1 MGWFFKSKAN
11 KEDENGVSTEADAKK
26 QEPTE
31 ILNKLLS
38 MMDCKA
44 TIVQDVDEKE
54 NIILNISTD
63 EAGRIIGEK
72 GETLYSLQFLLNKIL
87 YTKNMDSP
95 KIMVDVDHYR
105 SKRKEKLIEM
115 GQMAAES
122 AKKSG
127 KASSLPP
134 LNAYE
139 RKIVH
144 ESLQD
149 DNDVNT
155 KSEGEGYYK
164 KIFVSIIK

>member
-1 MGWFFKSKAN
+1 MSWFFKSKPN
-11 KEDENGVSTEADAKK
+11 KKDKNGVSTEADAKN
-26 QEPTE
+26 QEPVE

-44 TIVQDVDEKE
+44 TIAQDVDEAE

-72 GETLYSLQFLLNKIL
+72 GETLYSLQFLVNKIL

-95 KIMVDVDHYR
+95 KIIIDVDHYR

-122 AKKSG
+122 ARKSG
-127 KASSLPP
+127 KASCLPP

-149 DNDVNT
+149 DNDVDT

-164 KIFVSIIK
+164 KIFVSLIK

>member
-1 MGWFFKSKAN
+1 MSWFFKSKSN
-11 KEDENGVSTEADAKK
+11 KEDENSAPTEEDSRN
-26 QEPTE
+26 QEPVE

-38 MMDCKA
+38 IMDCKA
-44 TIVQDVDEKE
+44 TIVQDVDEAE

-63 EAGRIIGEK
+63 EAGRLIGEK
-72 GETLYSLQFLLNKIL
+72 GETLYSLQYLVNKIL
-87 YTKNMDSP
+87 YTKNTDNP
-95 KIMVDVDHYR
+95 KIIIDVDHYR

-115 GQMAAES
+115 GQKAAGN

-149 DNDVNT
+149 DDEVNT

-164 KIFVSIIK
+164 KIFVSLVK

>member
-1 MGWFFKSKAN
+1 MGWLFKAKSK
-11 KEDENGVSTEADAKK
+11 KEDENDVSTEADAKN
-26 QEPTE
+26 QEPVE

-44 TIVQDVDEKE
+44 TIAQDVDEAG
-54 NIILNISTD
+54 NIFLNISTD

-72 GETLYSLQFLLNKIL
+72 GETLYSLQYLVNKIL
-87 YTKNMDSP
+87 YTKNMDNP
-95 KIMVDVDHYR
+95 KIIIDVDNYR

-115 GQMAAES
+115 GQMAAENV
-122 AKKSG
+122 KKSG

-155 KSEGEGYYK
+155 QSEGEGYYK
-164 KIFVSIIK
+164 RIFVSLIK

>member
-1 MGWFFKSKAN
+1 MGWFFKSKSN
-11 KEDENGVSTEADAKK
+11 KEDENGESTEAETKN
-26 QEPTE
+26 QEPVE

-44 TIVQDVDEKE
+44 TIAQEVDEKE

-72 GETLYSLQFLLNKIL
+72 GETLYSLQYLINKIL
-87 YTKNMDSP
+87 YTKNKDNP
-95 KIMVDVDHYR
+95 KIIIDVDHYR

-115 GQMAAES
+115 GQMAAENT
-122 AKKSG
+122 KKSG

-155 KSEGEGYYK
+155 QSEGEGYYK
-164 KIFVSIIK
+164 KIFVSLIK